1 MEEAVFVMKKHE
13 LEKLLTI
20 MKAKTQIERIEYA
33 NMKAHQDYILKE
45 AQQLREN
52 ASESRAVTAD
62 IPSAAFIKNQE
73 RFLNKSLDHANKK
86 EVIASTLDPA
96 VLSRR
101 QKLENALQ
109 KELVIESLSLKAREE
124 ARKEHL
130 ATEEKQREFVHN
142 LRIQVA

>member
-1 MEEAVFVMKKHE
+1 MKKQE

-52 ASESRAVTAD
+52 ASESRSDVAD

-73 RFLNKSLDHANKK
+73 RFLNKSLDRANKK

-101 QKLENALQ
+101 QKLEKALQ

-130 ATEEKQREFVHN
+130 AIEEKQREFVHN